1 MGYSRKKTTE
11 GGKGGGEGMGFP
23 GLLKKEHVQIL
34 NSSSPE
40 KSIRYLIEGEEENNS
55 NNETTTTTTKK

>member
-1 MGYSRKKTTE
+1 
-11 GGKGGGEGMGFP
+11 MGFP
-23 GLLKKEHVQIL
+23 GLLKKEHVEIL

-55 NNETTTTTTKK
+55 NNETTTTTTTKK